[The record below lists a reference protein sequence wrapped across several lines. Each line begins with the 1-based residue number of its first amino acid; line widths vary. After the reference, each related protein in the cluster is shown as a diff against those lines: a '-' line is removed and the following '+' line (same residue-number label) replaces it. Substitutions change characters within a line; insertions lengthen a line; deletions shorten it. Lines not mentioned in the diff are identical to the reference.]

1 MRVLLIDPSGAQ
13 RYLTHNAGLA
23 YLSSALIARGHDVR
37 VVDMNNYGYTDQEVA
52 EYARNFKPDWVG
64 ASVKTA
70 LVSSAEATMRA
81 IRDVW
86 PHSRTIVGGAHIG
99 VAALGY
105 MAKQQVYEFGLTGEG
120 ERALPDLIEGKDPK
134 QIPCLIYYDDG
145 AWRQN
150 KTEFIFDLDNLPYPT
165 YTAWDRI
172 DRTLFP
178 YLMVHSRGC
187 PYSCT
192 FCSVPQIN
200 GRRFRKRSPEGT
212 IEELKFARK
221 EYVFRDFEFLDDNLT
236 LDVEHAKRVCE
247 ALIRADLGVGWYANN
262 GIRADR
268 LDKELAQLM
277 KRAGCKGV
285 AIGVES
291 ANDDVLKN
299 IKKGETVDELRHGIT
314 LLKEAGITVGGHF
327 IVGLPGDTLEKVENS
342 IRFKDEVGLDYAYFN
357 QLVPYP
363 GTELGEWAFK
373 HTTILVENVTDASH
387 FGKTEKVFMETPEFP
402 KADREKIFKILAT
415 DYKDGELSTEEF
427 QKIWA
432 VRPDVKA
439 LFIRSGRMDPYDD
452 VRALLPNDAS
462 LDALVPCGYQVIDA
476 NLNRVHQY
484 PSPGLMHVRG
494 LGRLNKTLKKAYD
507 VVFYLNTFQ
516 SGMSFDNIVAI
527 ARHCG
532 KRVYEYQAGKQLREI
547 KPDGYSTTKI
557 YSRSEGSANVR
568 ATAAAC

>member
-1 MRVLLIDPSGAQ
+1 MRVLLIDPAGAQ
-13 RYLTHNAGLA
+13 RYVTHNAGLA
-23 YLSSALIARGHDVR
+23 YLSSALLAEGHDVR
-37 VVDMNNYGYTDQEVA
+37 VLDMNNYGYANEEVA
-52 EYARNFKPDWVG
+52 EYARNFQPEWVG

-81 IRDVW
+81 IRAVA
-86 PHSRTIVGGAHIG
+86 PQARMIVGGAHIG

-105 MAKQQVYEFGLTGEG
+105 MSKQDVYEFGLTGEG
-120 ERALPDLIEGKDPK
+120 ERAFPDLIAGKDPK

-165 YTAWDRI
+165 YTTWDRI

-192 FCSVPQIN
+192 FCSVPKIN

-247 ALIRADLGVGWYANN
+247 ALIQADLGVGWYANN

-268 LDKELAQLM
+268 LDKELASLM

-299 IKKGETVDELRHGIT
+299 IKKGETVEELRHGIT

-342 IRFKDEVGLDYAYFN
+342 IRFKDEVQLDYAYFN

-363 GTELGEWAFK
+363 GTELGDWAFK
-373 HTTILVENVTDASH
+373 NTTILVDNVTDASH
-387 FGKTEKVFMETPEFP
+387 FGKSEQVFMETPEFP

-415 DYKDGELSTEEF
+415 DYKDGEISNEEF
-427 QKIWA
+427 KKVWT
-432 VRPDVKA
+432 VRPGVKA
-439 LFIRSGRMDPYDD
+439 LFIRSGRMDPYEH
-452 VRALLPNDAS
+452 VRSLLPEDAT
-462 LDALVPCGYQVIDA
+462 LDALVASNYQVSDPNVNA
-476 NLNRVHQY
+476 VHQY
-484 PSPGLMHVRG
+484 PSPGLMRVRG
-494 LGRLNKTLKKAYD
+494 LGRLAKTLKKAYD

-516 SGMSFDNIVAI
+516 SGMSFDNIVTV

-557 YSRSEGSANVR
+557 YSKTEGSANVR
-568 ATAAAC
+568 AAAAAS

>member
-1 MRVLLIDPSGAQ
+1 M
-13 RYLTHNAGLA
+13 THNAGLA

-37 VVDMNNYGYTDQEVA
+37 VLDMNNYGYTKEDVA
-52 EYARNFKPDWVG
+52 DYARRYRPDWVG
-64 ASVKTA
+64 TSVKTA

-81 IRDVW
+81 IRAAW
-86 PHSRTIVGGAHIG
+86 PHARTIVGGAHVG
-99 VAALGY
+99 VAGQGY
-105 MAKQQVYEFGLTGEG
+105 ISKQDVYEFGLAGEG
-120 ERALPDLIEGKDPK
+120 ERAFPDLIEGKNPQ
-134 QIPCLIYYDDG
+134 QIPGLIYYEDG

-150 KTEFIFDLDNLPYPT
+150 KIEFIFDLDNLEYPT
-165 YTAWDRI
+165 YRTWDRI

-192 FCSVPQIN
+192 FCSVPKIN

-212 IEELKFARK
+212 VEELKYARK

-247 ALIRADLGVGWYANN
+247 ALIQADLGVGWYANN

-299 IKKGETVDELRHGIT
+299 IRKGETIDEMRHGI
-314 LLKEAGITVGGHF
+314 LILKEAGIVVGGHF

-342 IRFKDEVGLDYAYFN
+342 IKFKDEVGLDYAYFN

-363 GTELGEWAFK
+363 GTELGEWALK
-373 HTTILVENVTDASH
+373 NTTILVENVTDASH
-387 FGKTEKVFMETPEFP
+387 FGKSEQVFMETPEFP

-415 DYKDGELSTEEF
+415 DYKDGEITNEEF
-427 QKIWA
+427 KKAWEK
-432 VRPDVKA
+432 RENLKA
-439 LFIRSGRMDPYDD
+439 LFIRSGRMDPYAH
-452 VRALLPNDAS
+452 VRSLLPADAT
-462 LDALVPCGYQVIDA
+462 LDALVPAGFNVDDS
-476 NLNRVHQY
+476 NLGAVYSY
-484 PSPGLMHVRG
+484 PSPGLMRVRG
-494 LGRLNKTLKKAYD
+494 LGRLAKTLKKAYD

-516 SGMSFDNIVAI
+516 SGMSFDNVVAV

-532 KRVYEYQAGKQLREI
+532 KRVFEYQAGTQLREI

-557 YSRSEGSANVR
+557 YSKTQGSATVR
-568 ATAAAC
+568 AAAAS

>member
-1 MRVLLIDPSGAQ
+1 M
-13 RYLTHNAGLA
+13 THNAGLA
-23 YLSSALIARGHDVR
+23 YLSSALLARGHEVS
-37 VVDMNNYGYTDQEVA
+37 VLDMNNYGYTNEEVA
-52 EYARNFKPDWVG
+52 QYARQYQPDWVG

-70 LVSSAEATMRA
+70 LVSSAEETMRA
-81 IRDVW
+81 IRRVC
-86 PHSRTIVGGAHIG
+86 PGARTIVGGAHIG

-105 MAKQQVYEFGLTGEG
+105 MSKQDVYEFGLTGEG
-120 ERALPDLIEGKDPK
+120 ERAFPDLIEGKDPK
-134 QIPCLIYYDDG
+134 QIPCLIYFDDG
-145 AWRQN
+145 QWRQN

-165 YTAWDRI
+165 YRTWDRI

-192 FCSVPQIN
+192 FCSVPKIN

-247 ALIRADLGVGWYANN
+247 ALIQADLGIGWYANN

-268 LDKELAQLM
+268 LDTELAHLM

-299 IKKGETVDELRHGIT
+299 IKKGETVEELRQGIT

-327 IVGLPGDTLEKVENS
+327 IVGLPGDTLEKVEKS

-363 GTELGEWAFK
+363 GTELGDWAFK
-373 HTTILVENVTDASH
+373 NTTILVDNVTDASH
-387 FGKTEKVFMETPEFP
+387 FGKTEQIFMETPEFP
-402 KADREKIFKILAT
+402 KADREKIFKLLAT
-415 DYKDGELSTEEF
+415 DYRDGEISNEEF
-427 QKIWA
+427 SVLWNK
-432 VRPDVKA
+432 PDLNI
-439 LFIRSGRMDPYDD
+439 LFIRSGRMDPYNH
-452 VRALLPNDAS
+452 VRSLFPADAK
-462 LDALVPCGYQVIDA
+462 LDALVPAAFQVS
-476 NLNRVHQY
+476 NPGVREVFQY
-484 PSPGLMHVRG
+484 PSPGLMRVRG
-494 LGRLNKTLKKAYD
+494 LGRLAKQLKKAYD
-507 VVFYLNTFQ
+507 VVLYLNTFQ

-547 KPDGYSTTKI
+547 KSDGYSTTKI
-557 YSRSEGSANVR
+557 YSKSEGSATVR
-568 ATAAAC
+568 AAEAVS

>member
-1 MRVLLIDPSGAQ
+1 M
-13 RYLTHNAGLA
+13 THNAGLA

-37 VVDMNNYGYTDQEVA
+37 VLDMNNYGYTNEEVA
-52 EYARNFKPDWVG
+52 EYARNYKPDWVG

-70 LVSSAEATMRA
+70 LVSSAENTMRA
-81 IRDVW
+81 IRATW
-86 PHSRTIVGGAHIG
+86 PHARTIVGGAHIG

-105 MAKQQVYEFGLTGEG
+105 MSKQDVYEFGLTGEG
-120 ERALPDLIEGKDPK
+120 ERAFPDLLDGKDPK
-134 QIPCLIYYDDG
+134 QIPCLIHYDDG

-165 YTAWDRI
+165 YRTWDRI

-187 PYSCT
+187 PYYCT
-192 FCSVPQIN
+192 FCSVPKIN
-200 GRRFRKRSPEGT
+200 GRKFRKRSPEGT
-212 IEELKFARK
+212 IEELRYARK

-247 ALIRADLGVGWYANN
+247 ALIKADLGVGWYANN

-268 LDKELAQLM
+268 LDKELAHLM

-291 ANDDVLKN
+291 ADDDVLKN
-299 IKKGETVDELRHGIT
+299 IKKGETVDQLRQGILT
-314 LLKEAGITVGGHF
+314 LKEAGITVGGHF
-327 IVGLPGDTLEKVENS
+327 IVGLPGDTLEKVEKS
-342 IRFKDEVGLDYAYFN
+342 IKFKDEVGLDYAYFN

-373 HTTILVENVTDASH
+373 NTTILVDNVTDASH
-387 FGKTEKVFMETPEFP
+387 FGKTEQVFMETPEFP
-402 KADREKIFKILAT
+402 KADREKIFRILAT
-415 DYKDGELSTEEF
+415 DYKEGEITNDDF
-427 QKIWA
+427 KKIWA
-432 VRPDVKA
+432 GRQGVKA
-439 LFIRSGRMDPYDD
+439 LFIRSGRMDPWEH
-452 VRALLPNDAS
+452 VRSLLPADAK
-462 LDALVPCGYQVIDA
+462 LDALVAYGYRMSDP
-476 NLNRVHQY
+476 NLNEVYQY

-494 LGRLNKTLKKAYD
+494 LRQLEKKLKQAYD

-516 SGMSFDNIVAI
+516 SGMSFDNVITV

-532 KRVYEYQAGKQLREI
+532 KRVYEYQADQQLREI
-547 KPDGYSTTKI
+547 KADGYSTTKI
-557 YSRSEGSANVR
+557 YSKTEGSANVR
-568 ATAAAC
+568 VCASST